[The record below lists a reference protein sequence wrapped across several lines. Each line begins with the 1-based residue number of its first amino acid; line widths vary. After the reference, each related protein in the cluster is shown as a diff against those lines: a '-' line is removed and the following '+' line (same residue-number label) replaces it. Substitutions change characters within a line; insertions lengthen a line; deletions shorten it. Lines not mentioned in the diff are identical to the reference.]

1 MTGRLAILAG
11 SGALP
16 VALSNA
22 DPQAYCVSFAGV
34 PTELPQTHIHH
45 YEQMGRL
52 FQDLR
57 DNGVTRVSFGG
68 SMSRPPLDP
77 AKFDAT
83 MMALAPRLLAG
94 MQGGDDSLLRL
105 VIEIFEEQGFEVV
118 GAHDIAPDLT
128 VPEGL
133 LCGPQPSEQALKD
146 ADRAADILN
155 ALAPVDVG
163 QGCVVAGGICV
174 GVETIQG
181 TDALLDFVA
190 RTPKALLRGQGPVF
204 VKAPKRGQDLRVD
217 MPAIGVQTLENAAKA
232 GVQGIVLQAG
242 QVLLLDR
249 ENTLQA
255 ADTAGI
261 FILGRQL

>member
-1 MTGRLAILAG
+1 MSGRLAILAG
-11 SGALP
+11 DGALP
-16 VALSNA
+16 VALCTA
-22 DPQAYCVSFAGV
+22 DPHAYCVSFAGV
-34 PTELPQTHIHH
+34 PTQLAQTHVHQF
-45 YEQMGRL
+45 EQLGSL
-52 FQDLR
+52 FQDLHE
-57 DNGVTRVSFGG
+57 NNVTRVSFGG

-94 MQGGDDSLLRL
+94 MQGGDDALLRL

-118 GAHDIAPDLT
+118 GAHEIAPDLT
-128 VPEGL
+128 IPEGL
-133 LCGPQPSEQALKD
+133 LCGPQPSEQALRD

-155 ALAPVDVG
+155 ALSPVDVG
-163 QGCVVAGGICV
+163 QGCVVAGGICI

-190 RTPKALLRGQGPVF
+190 RTPKALLRGQAPVF
-204 VKAPKRGQDLRVD
+204 VKSPKRGQDLRVD
-217 MPAIGVQTLENAAKA
+217 MPAIGVQTVENAAKA
-232 GVQGIVLQAG
+232 GLQGIVLQAG

-249 ENTLQA
+249 ENTLQVA
-255 ADTAGI
+255 ENAGI